1 MCIRDS
7 VKTMRAGVIVL
18 GSLLSKFGKAKV
30 SLPGGCAIG
39 SRPVDIHL
47 FGLKKLGADIKI
59 KNGYILASAKKGLT
73 GATIRFP
80 SISVGATENVIIAA
94 SFAKGTT
101 YLKNCACDPEIKNL
115 TELTSK
121 KIRVGGMVKEKSIN
135 VNQSEVNFVITDF
148 KNELIVNYSGSV
160 PNLFEEGKGVVAEG
174 FLKDRNFLT
183 AVKILAKHDENYM
196 PPEVE
201 EAIKESN

>member
-1 MCIRDS
+1 MYGKK
-7 VKTMRAGVIVL
+7 VKLRAIFILSIFFSLILIVFL
-18 GSLLSKFGKAKV
+18 VFKSLE
-30 SLPGGCAIG
+30 
-39 SRPVDIHL
+39 
-47 FGLKKLGADIKI
+47 
-59 KNGYILASAKKGLT
+59 
-73 GATIRFP
+73 
-80 SISVGATENVIIAA
+80 ENVVYFK
-94 SFAKGTT
+94 SPT
-101 YLKNCACDPEIKNL
+101 EIKNL
-115 TELTSK
+115 IELTPK